1 MSISRMQHFRHHLGQ
16 RGDKGQHSEF
26 RVTWLP
32 STIVLSMEP
41 KIHYAMTMVA
51 ITSRAAI
58 LKDQ

>member
-1 MSISRMQHFRHHLGQ
+1 MQRFRLHLGQ
-16 RGDKGQHSEF
+16 RGDKGHHSEF
-26 RVTWLP
+26 QATWLP

-41 KIHYAMTMVA
+41 KTHYAMTTVA